1 MRLHRLALT
10 NVKAVAHREVVFPD
24 RGVVILAGANEVG
37 KTSMIEAL
45 DLLID
50 YKDTS
55 KDRRVLAM
63 RPVGSDTASAVEV
76 EMTAGPYRFTYRKQW
91 FKQAATTLTITQ
103 PRHEHLVGAAA
114 HERVLS
120 LLAETTDLDLWKA
133 LRLLQASPLA
143 SAELSGSS
151 ALAAALDEAAGRC
164 QRNDGEGQALVH
176 TVEGLVTSFYTAR
189 AGTETGAYRL
199 AREQREHAR
208 AAYEA
213 ARAAVDQISIDVQ
226 RHEVVGAE
234 LANHEALLATSA
246 ADCAELAE
254 RWAGVAAAVEAV
266 EQAARESDLAQ
277 REVALARSRHDQ
289 RMQLR
294 DRRAQRQE
302 QVAQL
307 EAGGAAL
314 TAAIQPQLAREAD
327 LSQAVARTQSE
338 QQALD
343 EAYGHAQRWI
353 DQRRDRAELARVE
366 AVVARLAQLRDAL
379 AKARHERDAAPL
391 DQAQL
396 AAIQAAAQELELARA
411 AEQAVSAC
419 VRISGMSGRRS
430 IEVAGESLRPAKGS
444 TVIRA
449 VTEPLEIVVAGVL
462 TMTIEPGQGATA
474 MAERVAEAQRRLTQL
489 LSDADVPDVAEAAA
503 AHERWARAGREL
515 AHCEQTRRELLAG
528 QREADLQ
535 AQIAQLQEAL
545 DRDEAGED
553 RQLGS
558 LADALALRDELRQQ
572 RDELQQRYRRLS
584 TELAQVRAELA
595 DQRTQVE
602 RARTL
607 AQALREQAEHDEAGL
622 AQARAEAPDDLL
634 AHALTQAQARLGV
647 AQEVEQVAR
656 GALAS
661 LDPERIQLELEQ
673 TRTHLAQCER
683 SRQELRD
690 ERVAIEARLEQAGR
704 EGRQEALDAATA
716 EFAAAERDFLAID
729 RRAKATRLL
738 HDTLQRRRNEA
749 KQAYVEPFRQAV
761 TRLGQGVYGSSFG
774 VEVNSAL
781 AVEARVLHGKRIG
794 FDALSTGA
802 QEQLAILTRLACA
815 SLVDGEAGVPVVL
828 DDALG
833 YSDPDRLQAVGE
845 AFGQLGQDTQ
855 VVLLTC
861 TPGRYTAIPNAT
873 VIQLS

>member
-24 RGVVILAGANEVG
+24 HGVVILEGANEVG

-76 EMTAGPYRFTYRKQW
+76 EMSAGPYRFTYRKQW
-91 FKQAATTLTITQ
+91 FKQPATTLTITR
-103 PRHEHLVGAAA
+103 PRHEHVVGALA

-133 LRLLQASPLA
+133 LRLLQATPLA

-151 ALAAALDEAAGRC
+151 ALAAALDDAAGRC
-164 QRNDGEGQALVH
+164 QQNDGEGQALVH
-176 TVEGLVTSFYTAR
+176 TVEGLVTSYYTAR

-199 AREQREHAR
+199 AREQREQAR

-213 ARAAVDQISIDVQ
+213 AHATVEQISTDVQ
-226 RHEVVGAE
+226 RHEVV
-234 LANHEALLATSA
+234 SA
-246 ADCAELAE
+246 ALADGEARLAATTAQCAELAE

-266 EQAARESDLAQ
+266 EQATRECDLVQ
-277 REVALARSRHDQ
+277 RELVLARTRHDQ
-289 RMQLR
+289 RAQLR
-294 DRRAQRQE
+294 DGQAQRRE

-307 EAGGAAL
+307 EAGRAAL
-314 TAAIQPQLAREAD
+314 ATAIEPQLAREAQ
-327 LSQAVARTQSE
+327 LSQAVAQAQSQ
-338 QQALD
+338 QQAIA
-343 EAYGHAQRWI
+343 EAYEHAQRSI
-353 DQRRDRAELARVE
+353 DQRRDRAELDRLLAL
-366 AVVARLAQLRDAL
+366 VARLAQVRDAI
-379 AKARHERDAAPL
+379 AKATQVRDTAPI
-391 DQAQL
+391 DQSQL
-396 AAIQAAAQELELARA
+396 AAIQAATHDLELARA
-411 AEQAVSAC
+411 AEQAASSC
-419 VRISGMSGRRS
+419 VRLGGMSGRRS
-430 IEVAGESLRPAKGS
+430 IEVGGESLRPAKGA
-444 TVIRA
+444 TVVRA

-462 TMTIEPGQGATA
+462 TMTIEPGQGAGE
-474 MAERVAEAQRRLTQL
+474 MAERVAAAQQRLAQL
-489 LSDADVPDVAEAAA
+489 LASAGVPDVAEAAA
-503 AHERWARAGREL
+503 AHERWVLAGREL
-515 AHCEQTRRELLAG
+515 AQCEQTRRELLAG
-528 QREADLQ
+528 QRETDLQ
-535 AQIAQLQEAL
+535 AQIAALQQSL
-545 DRDEAGED
+545 GGDAGD
-553 RQLGS
+553 GGQLGA
-558 LADALALRDELRQQ
+558 LADALAQRDQLRQQ
-572 RDELQQRYRRLS
+572 RDALQHQQSGLS
-584 TELAQVRAELA
+584 AELAQVRAELA
-595 DQRTQVE
+595 DQQTQLE

-607 AQALREQAEHDEAGL
+607 AQALRDQAEQDEAGL
-622 AQARAEAPDDLL
+622 ARARAEEPDDAL
-634 AHALTQAQARLGV
+634 AHAMTQAQATLS
-647 AQEVEQVAR
+647 AAKEVEQAAR
-656 GALAS
+656 ATLAS
-661 LDPERIQLELEQ
+661 LDPERIRLELDRA
-673 TRTHLAQCER
+673 RTDHAQCER

-690 ERVAIEARLEQAGR
+690 ERVALEARLEQAGR
-704 EGRQEALDAATA
+704 EGRQEALDAAA
-716 EFAAAERDFLAID
+716 AQFAAAERAFQAID

-781 AVEARVLHGKRIG
+781 AVEARVLDGTRIG

-815 SLVDGEAGVPVVL
+815 SLVDGAAGVPVVI

-833 YSDPDRLQAVGE
+833 YSDPDKLQAMGE
-845 AFGQLGQDTQ
+845 AFGQLGQNAQ

-873 VIQLS
+873 VITLS